1 MHNNA
6 CAAATNP
13 DFSSLD
19 VNRFDDAFD
28 FLSLKGLV
36 AVAETSK
43 HLEHVV
49 GAIFH
54 RNYAAIDKL
63 DGADE
68 NIYMYAGDNVHIF
81 DKYINR
87 IVFGADDV
95 GKYFRK
101 NVSKFQRLKRMTFSK
116 MVVSN
121 KIINTIKPS
130 LYKLEFLRINGSDIE
145 GDFYD
150 KFLMFCPNLKRL
162 SIRENPW
169 NFAGDRRTGWLL
181 EYYPL
186 LENFEL
192 ETENNRTLNELGTFF
207 MLNPTIRKFSI
218 SAQMLWM
225 NRQLIATNTT
235 FDDLSI
241 LIDYEDHYENFGPF
255 CNLVNNLYEQGFYKR
270 LHVYFR
276 NWDGNQQFYNKL
288 TSLKALVKLYVGSL
302 ENPIKLPTLHNVYEL
317 CIIRNEDVS
326 NLDALNGCF
335 PNLKRLQIYN
345 ATSDELLM
353 FIGQMAKLE
362 RIKVDYLDAVLDDHG
377 FYDAYRD
384 IEPKIIDLE
393 KLNGIRQNVA
403 GASNVTL
410 YVRENF
416 YLGTKSALQTTKM
429 GKVEI
434 KRGESFEWDNSFFHA
449 TM

>member
-81 DKYINR
+81 EFINR

-121 KIINTIKPS
+121 KIIDTIKPS
-130 LYKLEFLRINGSDIE
+130 LSKLEFLRINGSDIE

-150 KFLMFCPNLKRL
+150 KFLFFCPNLKRL

-169 NFAGDRRTGWLL
+169 NFAGDKRTGWLL
-181 EYYPL
+181 EYYP
-186 LENFEL
+186 FA
-192 ETENNRTLNELGTFF
+192 G
-207 MLNPTIRKFSI
+207 
-218 SAQMLWM
+218 
-225 NRQLIATNTT
+225 QL
-235 FDDLSI
+235 
-241 LIDYEDHYENFGPF
+241 
-255 CNLVNNLYEQGFYKR
+255 
-270 LHVYFR
+270 
-276 NWDGNQQFYNKL
+276 
-288 TSLKALVKLYVGSL
+288 
-302 ENPIKLPTLHNVYEL
+302 
-317 CIIRNEDVS
+317 
-326 NLDALNGCF
+326 
-335 PNLKRLQIYN
+335 
-345 ATSDELLM
+345 
-353 FIGQMAKLE
+353 
-362 RIKVDYLDAVLDDHG
+362 
-377 FYDAYRD
+377 
-384 IEPKIIDLE
+384 
-393 KLNGIRQNVA
+393 
-403 GASNVTL
+403 
-410 YVRENF
+410 
-416 YLGTKSALQTTKM
+416 
-429 GKVEI
+429 
-434 KRGESFEWDNSFFHA
+434 
-449 TM
+449 